1 MLFEVLRDKTYLRS
15 TATEIFQV
23 YKAKE
28 RNLNSPRLA
37 GCQEEWCCITGFP
50 RDEMRLATIASNR
63 RRNEF

>member
-15 TATEIFQV
+15 TVTEIFQV

-28 RNLNSPRLA
+28 WNLNSPRLA
-37 GCQEEWCCITGFP
+37 RCQAEWCCITGFP
-50 RDEMRLATIASNR
+50 RDEMGLATIASNC